1 MSKSVT
7 IYNGTFRKLNGQTR
21 TMRFIRKSDLP
32 SSMVN
37 ESTIADLEGKTGNEV
52 VYDVD
57 KRSFRQFNWKTTE
70 GQVTETSTTYNFQWV
85 RFLSRGFP
93 IDKKAPSFG
102 QLFPEVKDWLAVL
115 GSFRV
120 KNFSLFLNR
129 KHDQN
134 SAYLSLRRQ

>member
-7 IYNGTFRKLNGQTR
+7 IYNGTFQKLNGERR

-70 GQVTETSTTYNFQWV
+70 GQVTETST
-85 RFLSRGFP
+85 RFDF
-93 IDKKAPSFG
+93 
-102 QLFPEVKDWLAVL
+102 
-115 GSFRV
+115 
-120 KNFSLFLNR
+120 
-129 KHDQN
+129 
-134 SAYLSLRRQ
+134 

>member
-7 IYNGTFRKLNGQTR
+7 IYNGTFRKLNGQSR

-37 ESTIADLEGKTGNEV
+37 ESVINTLEGKTGNEV

-70 GQVTETSTTYNFQWV
+70 GQVTETSSTFNF
-85 RFLSRGFP
+85 
-93 IDKKAPSFG
+93 
-102 QLFPEVKDWLAVL
+102 
-115 GSFRV
+115 
-120 KNFSLFLNR
+120 
-129 KHDQN
+129 
-134 SAYLSLRRQ
+134 

>member
-7 IYNGTFRKLNGQTR
+7 IYNGTFRKLNGQKR

-70 GQVTETSTTYNFQWV
+70 GQVTETSTTFNF
-85 RFLSRGFP
+85 
-93 IDKKAPSFG
+93 
-102 QLFPEVKDWLAVL
+102 
-115 GSFRV
+115 
-120 KNFSLFLNR
+120 
-129 KHDQN
+129 
-134 SAYLSLRRQ
+134 